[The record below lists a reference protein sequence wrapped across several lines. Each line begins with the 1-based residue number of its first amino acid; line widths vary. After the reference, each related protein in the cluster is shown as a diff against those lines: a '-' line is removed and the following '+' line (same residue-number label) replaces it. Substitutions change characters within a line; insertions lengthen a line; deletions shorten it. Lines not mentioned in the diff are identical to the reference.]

1 MRMPKPNASRATVNV
16 TLATHD
22 FVMSQRLEREPV
34 WKTTGRLLTEL
45 VMLRVEVLALRAMK
59 GHEDGPSRL

>member
-1 MRMPKPNASRATVNV
+1 VNV